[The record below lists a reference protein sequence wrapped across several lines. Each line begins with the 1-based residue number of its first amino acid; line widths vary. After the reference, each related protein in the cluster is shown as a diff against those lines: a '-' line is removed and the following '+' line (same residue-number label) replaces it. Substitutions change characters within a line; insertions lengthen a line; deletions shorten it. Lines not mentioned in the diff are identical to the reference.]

1 MMALAR
7 LLHFE
12 LIVVLCIAC
21 LLCAPSAQAKPFSNH
36 QEGPGIMIA
45 DVGCY
50 GEHEIR
56 PEYMAIFKEQL
67 FEQLQASESKG
78 KMHIAG
84 SDAWLTETGNTTEA
98 NTLRQLHFEAIV
110 HGPLFSRE
118 VSNATVI
125 RYAESVFGEDYFWD
139 EDKLTAKRATA
150 GHPYKLRMEKLD
162 LIRKIAAQNNA
173 DYLLFCN
180 LLDADI
186 ELKHSI
192 FNAKSTLEERPK
204 KIKVESFFYLVDAKS
219 GQVYEGRTFSDKT
232 GQILNLLGQYGKAM
246 TAQNLLQVMFE
257 VQSERIAREVCGHA
271 KDALEKCD

>member
-1 MMALAR
+1 MTALAR
-7 LLHFE
+7 LIHFE
-12 LIVVLCIAC
+12 IIAALCIGC
-21 LLCAPSAQAKPFSNH
+21 LLCVQSAQAKPFSNH
-36 QEGPGIMIA
+36 QAGPGIMIA

-67 FEQLQASESKG
+67 FEQLQACENKG
-78 KMHIAG
+78 KLHIVG
-84 SDAWLTETGNTTEA
+84 SDAWLTEMGTTAET
-98 NTLRQLHFEAIV
+98 NTLRQLHFDVVV
-110 HGPLFSRE
+110 HGPLFRRE
-118 VSNATVI
+118 VSNAKVI
-125 RYAESVFGEDYFWD
+125 RYAEAIFGEDYFWD
-139 EDKLTAKRATA
+139 EDKLVAKQAMA
-150 GHPYKLRMEKLD
+150 GHPYKLSPEKLD
-162 LIRKIAAQNNA
+162 LIRKIAVQNNA

-204 KIKVESFFYLVDAKS
+204 KIKVESFFYLVDANS

-257 VQSERIAREVCGHA
+257 VQSERIAKGVCGYA
-271 KDALEKCD
+271 KNSSEKRD